1 MAMAPSRKRIAGVQ
15 SGPWLLV
22 MPALLLLVVFYLY
35 PLVQILR
42 VSFVEPVPGLGNY
55 ALLATSAPI
64 QRILLTT
71 LRIGALTTLIS
82 LLLAYAIAYA
92 LAHASDRRRRLMFL
106 CVLVPFWISVLVRAF
121 AWVALLRSQ
130 GLLNNTLVAMGLIT
144 QPLELLYNEIGV
156 VIGMVHYMV
165 PLAVL
170 TLYGQMSG
178 IDRRLVP
185 AARGL
190 GAGATAAFLRIYLPM
205 SLPGIV
211 AAAILV
217 FVFSLGFYITPA
229 LLGGGKTLMAAEYI
243 SLMVKET
250 LNWGLGTALASTLM
264 LIVFA
269 LIAVLSRVVDL
280 RQIFGSR

>member
-1 MAMAPSRKRIAGVQ
+1 
-15 SGPWLLV
+15 
-22 MPALLLLVVFYLY
+22 MPALLLLTVFYLY

-42 VSFVEPVPGLGNY
+42 LSFVEPVPGVGNY
-55 ALLATSAPI
+55 VLVASSAPI
-64 QRILLTT
+64 QRVLLTT
-71 LRIGALTTLIS
+71 LRIGALTTCIS
-82 LLLAYAIAYA
+82 LILAYVIAYT
-92 LAHASDRRRRLMFL
+92 LVHASSDRRRSVMFL

-130 GLLNNTLVAMGLIT
+130 GLLNNALVAMGLIT
-144 QPLELLYNEIGV
+144 QPIELLYNETGV

-178 IDRRLVP
+178 IDPRLVP

-190 GAGATAAFLRIYLPM
+190 GAGAIEAFGRIYLPL

-243 SLMVKET
+243 SLMIKET

-264 LIVFA
+264 LIVFVMIA
-269 LIAVLSRVVDL
+269 LLSRVVDL
-280 RQIFGSR
+280 RQVFGSK

>member
-1 MAMAPSRKRIAGVQ
+1 MAMALARKLTAVAPR
-15 SGPWLLV
+15 GPWLLV
-22 MPALLLLVVFYLY
+22 MPALLLLSVFYLY
-35 PLVQILR
+35 PLFQILR
-42 VSFVEPVPGLGNY
+42 LSFVEPVPGLGNY
-55 ALLATSAPI
+55 ALLANSAPI

-71 LRIGALTTLIS
+71 LRIGALTTCIS
-82 LLLAYAIAYA
+82 LILAYAIAYT
-92 LAHASDRRRRLMFL
+92 LVHASERRRKAMIL

-130 GLLNNTLVAMGLIT
+130 GLLNNALGALGLIT
-144 QPLELLYNEIGV
+144 EPLALLYNETGV

-178 IDRRLVP
+178 IDRRLIA

-190 GAGATAAFLRIYLPM
+190 GAGALEAFLRIYLPM
-205 SLPGIV
+205 SLPGII

-243 SLMVKET
+243 SLMIKET

-269 LIAVLSRVVDL
+269 MIALLSRVVDL
-280 RQIFGSR
+280 RQVFGSR

>member
-1 MAMAPSRKRIAGVQ
+1 MAPSRKRIAGVQ
-15 SGPWLLV
+15 NGPWLLV
-22 MPALLLLVVFYLY
+22 MPALMLLVVFYLY

-130 GLLNNTLVAMGLIT
+130 GLLNNTLVAIGLIT

-205 SLPGIV
+205 SSARHSCRRHPGV
-211 AAAILV
+211 R
-217 FVFSLGFYITPA
+217 
-229 LLGGGKTLMAAEYI
+229 LLAWVLHHPC
-243 SLMVKET
+243 
-250 LNWGLGTALASTLM
+250 
-264 LIVFA
+264 FA
-269 LIAVLSRVVDL
+269 GR
-280 RQIFGSR
+280 RQDADGSRIHQSHGQGDAELGARHGASLHLDADRVRPDSRTVARG

>member
-1 MAMAPSRKRIAGVQ
+1 
-15 SGPWLLV
+15 
-22 MPALLLLVVFYLY
+22 
-35 PLVQILR
+35 
-42 VSFVEPVPGLGNY
+42 
-55 ALLATSAPI
+55 
-64 QRILLTT
+64 
-71 LRIGALTTLIS
+71 
-82 LLLAYAIAYA
+82 
-92 LAHASDRRRRLMFL
+92 
-106 CVLVPFWISVLVRAF
+106 
-121 AWVALLRSQ
+121 
-130 GLLNNTLVAMGLIT
+130 MGLIT

>member
-1 MAMAPSRKRIAGVQ
+1 
-15 SGPWLLV
+15 
-22 MPALLLLVVFYLY
+22 MPALLLLTVFYLY

-42 VSFVEPVPGLGNY
+42 LSFVEPVPGVGNY
-55 ALLATSAPI
+55 VLLASSAPI
-64 QRILLTT
+64 QRVLLTT
-71 LRIGALTTLIS
+71 LRLGALTTSIS
-82 LLLAYAIAYA
+82 LILAYVIAYA
-92 LAHASDRRRRLMFL
+92 LVHASDRRRSVMFL

-130 GLLNNTLVAMGLIT
+130 GLLNNALVAMGLIT
-144 QPLELLYNEIGV
+144 QPLELLYNETGV
-156 VIGMVHYMV
+156 VIGIVHYMV

-178 IDRRLVP
+178 IDPRLVP

-190 GAGATAAFLRIYLPM
+190 GAGAIEAFARIYLPM

-243 SLMVKET
+243 SLMIKET

-264 LIVFA
+264 LIVFVMIA
-269 LIAVLSRVVDL
+269 LLSRVVDL
-280 RQIFGSR
+280 RQVFGSK